1 MVREKIYFGIEKVFR
16 KIGLIQVI
24 DMVKKKKQKC
34 SECLGTGSIL
44 VQTGEESQDFVENQ
58 CDYCSGTGELD

>member
-1 MVREKIYFGIEKVFR
+1 MA
-16 KIGLIQVI
+16 
-24 DMVKKKKQKC
+24 KKKKQKC

-44 VQTGEESQDFVENQ
+44 VQTGDSENDFVENQ